1 MGCCCFKKKKTNKAY
16 IIEEEEKNK
25 GEELSTTAGPYSN
38 SLLENK
44 NLGNEQSKEGL
55 NTKEESETIKINI
68 GGNDQENEQEGEE
81 LNSRKGTEKSEI
93 KMENEQGEKLRKTT
107 GSYNIMNSRSK
118 NKNKLNEEN
127 EKRANTN
134 RELKEIEINMENN
147 GQEYD
152 QDKNELNTNEGIKKN
167 ESKIENEQGNKLSN
181 NTGSF
186 NTINNLFKNND
197 NENEQSEKGLN
208 TNKESEDIKINLE
221 NNEEE
226 NKQEVEELSSNNNK
240 ENEQGKLSIKNRRS
254 NNNQKTNLIDNEIKV
269 DEQDEKE
276 LYITEGTKK
285 SKITNLIEKNNNKG
299 KDPAKSKGPSRNDYE
314 VIEHLDS
321 GSFGDV
327 YLVRLKPTHELF
339 AMKIIKKENLK
350 KKAVEK
356 AMNELKIWIKVKSD
370 FVANIK
376 QAFHDKE
383 KLYLISEFAPGG
395 DLFRLFEQN
404 NFEFSLEWIRFY
416 IAELVVALEDL
427 HSKNIIHRDIKPENI
442 LIDSEGH
449 IKLTDFGISRIL
461 EKNEKAKTM
470 VGTYSYMAPEIIDGN
485 PYDKTVD
492 WWSVGCVM
500 YSLLEAAFVF
510 KNIEDAWYKIRNNCF
525 NLKFKS
531 TKNLDA
537 KDLVNKFLRL
547 DPEKRLGAGEDGINE
562 IKKHPF
568 FKDIDWDLVK
578 KRKLTPPFVPKKEN
592 YENKKKNVKAGLIDN
607 TDNDFEDEDYR
618 GFSFTAESF
627 KENSGNL
634 IDENKD
640 K

>member
-1 MGCCCFKKKKTNKAY
+1 
-16 IIEEEEKNK
+16 
-25 GEELSTTAGPYSN
+25 
-38 SLLENK
+38 
-44 NLGNEQSKEGL
+44 
-55 NTKEESETIKINI
+55 
-68 GGNDQENEQEGEE
+68 
-81 LNSRKGTEKSEI
+81 
-93 KMENEQGEKLRKTT
+93 
-107 GSYNIMNSRSK
+107 
-118 NKNKLNEEN
+118 
-127 EKRANTN
+127 
-134 RELKEIEINMENN
+134 
-147 GQEYD
+147 
-152 QDKNELNTNEGIKKN
+152 
-167 ESKIENEQGNKLSN
+167 
-181 NTGSF
+181 
-186 NTINNLFKNND
+186 
-197 NENEQSEKGLN
+197 
-208 TNKESEDIKINLE
+208 
-221 NNEEE
+221 
-226 NKQEVEELSSNNNK
+226 
-240 ENEQGKLSIKNRRS
+240 
-254 NNNQKTNLIDNEIKV
+254 
-269 DEQDEKE
+269 
-276 LYITEGTKK
+276 
-285 SKITNLIEKNNNKG
+285 
-299 KDPAKSKGPSRNDYE
+299 
-314 VIEHLDS
+314 
-321 GSFGDV
+321 
-327 YLVRLKPTHELF
+327 
-339 AMKIIKKENLK
+339 
-350 KKAVEK
+350 
-356 AMNELKIWIKVKSD
+356 MNELKIWIKVKSD

-404 NFEFSLEWIRFY
+404 NYEFSLEWIRFY

-470 VGTYSYMAPEIIDGN
+470 VGTDSYMAPEIIDGN

-562 IKKHPF
+562 IKKQPF

-592 YENKKKNVKAGLIDN
+592 YENKKENVKAGLIDN
-607 TDNDFEDEDYR
+607 TDNDIEDEDYR
-618 GFSFTAESF
+618 GFSFTAKSF
-627 KENSGNL
+627 KENFDDL